1 MCLAGGPRS
10 AQVAAACAGNKLL
23 TPLVGAHFLGTV
35 AGMRCALGHLD
46 RPMNPHRHS
55 KPLRSIATQQAAADA
70 AKVAARVLDE
80 MLDRVAAGEPPS
92 AETFLEAEARFLEAR
107 AQQRRTRAGVRPA
120 RS

>member
-1 MCLAGGPRS
+1 
-10 AQVAAACAGNKLL
+10 
-23 TPLVGAHFLGTV
+23 
-35 AGMRCALGHLD
+35 
-46 RPMNPHRHS
+46 MNPQRPT

-70 AKVAARVLDE
+70 AKAAARLLDE

-107 AQQRRTRAGVRPA
+107 AAQRLARGRVRPS